1 MKTTLTLAIFVLF
14 FSSKIQAQNTNK
26 NMESPQLEFVCELK
40 VLVSAPMVVGETA
53 HGVRRV
59 IPIVGGTFEGP
70 KMKGDIVNGGA
81 DWQIV
86 RKDGVAELEAHYTI
100 KTDDGTYIYIKNL
113 GLRVA
118 SPEIAAKIGRGEQVS
133 PNDYYF
139 RAVPKFEA
147 PAGKYEWLNNA
158 IFICKGIRNPD
169 NVTIQVWKVL

>member
-1 MKTTLTLAIFVLF
+1 MKTILTFSLF
-14 FSSKIQAQNTNK
+14 ALLFSSKIQAQNTN
-26 NMESPQLEFVCELK
+26 NMIESPQLEYVCELK
-40 VLVSAPMVVGETA
+40 VLVAAPMIVGETA
-53 HGVRRV
+53 RGVRRI
-59 IPIVGGTFEGP
+59 IPIAGGTFEGP
-70 KMKGDIVNGGA
+70 RMKGEIINGGA

-100 KTDDGTYIYIKNL
+100 KTDDGTYIYVKNV

-118 SPEIAAKIGRGEQVS
+118 TPDIAAKIGRGEQVS

-147 PAGKYEWLNNA
+147 PAGKYDWLNNA